1 MLYYIFPY
9 LCCWIPMRSEPI
21 IWNRWT
27 LNEQN
32 NFFLNTKQTH
42 VCVLRTNACFDCDSL
57 NIVIVR
63 NATANIVLITK
74 TKTNL
79 YILIITIEYLSCI
92 NPLIMEWICAGMYD
106 VFFYH
111 QHIKRLKIH
120 QTKNIRMCQLP
131 IVITNTHTHTHS
143 TIDFDYLWTFSTP
156 IFHIMFVCLR
166 IFFLI
171 VVKFNSDW
179 ITHKN
184 IQFTIFG
191 IRYLCTACQHTNKQ
205 TNKKKPTKKIQNQK
219 YSM

>member
-1 MLYYIFPY
+1 MSLSLMELYLKTKKKKTKTYTKKNENNLLLYYIFPY

-131 IVITNTHTHTHS
+131 IVITNTHTHTLHHWFWLPLNFFN
-143 TIDFDYLWTFSTP
+143 THFPYNVCVFTYFFSY
-156 IFHIMFVCLR
+156 C
-166 IFFLI
+166 
-171 VVKFNSDW
+171 
-179 ITHKN
+179 
-184 IQFTIFG
+184 
-191 IRYLCTACQHTNKQ
+191 C
-205 TNKKKPTKKIQNQK
+205 
-219 YSM
+219 